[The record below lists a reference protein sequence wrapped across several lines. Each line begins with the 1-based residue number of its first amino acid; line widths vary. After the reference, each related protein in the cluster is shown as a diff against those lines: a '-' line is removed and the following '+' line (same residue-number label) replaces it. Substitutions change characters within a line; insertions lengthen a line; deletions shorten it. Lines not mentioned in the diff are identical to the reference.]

1 MRLGMCHVVVLISVV
16 RHRTLVGLRTVL
28 AVAHDYIFA
37 GIIFAT
43 MPATHNILLEP
54 RKGLTDAFVL
64 CALSWWW
71 EYQMPTRDE
80 DYPD

>member
-1 MRLGMCHVVVLISVV
+1 MRLGMCRVAVLISVV

-28 AVAHDYIFA
+28 AVAHDY
-37 GIIFAT
+37 IFAT

-71 EYQMPTRDE
+71 EHQMPTRDE